1 MSPAAAAASAT
12 TSVPSVPSPVET
24 AETRAAEVRR
34 RLRLATDALAV
45 AHLLLGM
52 NQSVLAVG
60 RREGAS

>member
-1 MSPAAAAASAT
+1 VTLAAAALAT
-12 TSVPSVPSPVET
+12 STVPSAPSPVET

-52 NQSVLAVG
+52 NHSLRSVG